1 MTQESLTKKRTVHAE
16 RTETDPGNS
25 LGAFLQRERQKK
37 QFTIEEVAAATRIPP
52 EALQAIEA
60 GHRHLLPV
68 MVFTKGFVKLYA
80 AHLGLDQAEVLERF
94 SEEWGTP
101 ENTAPAVLSGERMAE
116 SSPFLLSSRFYL
128 LLMLAAL
135 VAALVYFFFQ
145 ADNLTQPALLGTAP
159 FQQHQTEAPAQTMG
173 SADPDQRQILPMP
186 QVPDTLLIS
195 PQSAATVVPVDT
207 ADDPRP
213 GEEMVPDMAKTRPAA
228 SPEQA
233 TASRPAA
240 PEARSSRAALARELE
255 LHIRFIKKTHISVAP
270 DDDRPEKFLF
280 APGEESSWQ
289 AKQRITLQIDDPGAV
304 EMTLNGVPV
313 PVAADNNGPLAITL
327 PRDRDR

>member
-16 RTETDPGNS
+16 KTETDPGNS
-25 LGAFLQRERQKK
+25 LGAYLQRERQKK

-60 GHRHLLPV
+60 GQRHLLPV

-145 ADNLTQPALLGTAP
+145 ADNLTPPALLGTAP
-159 FQQHQTEAPAQTMG
+159 SLQHQTEPHQT
-173 SADPDQRQILPMP
+173 AANNDLPPQHIMP
-186 QVPDTLLIS
+186 TTPTRDTLLIS
-195 PQSAATVVPVDT
+195 PQSAATVVPVET
-207 ADDPRP
+207 VDDSRP
-213 GEEMVPDMAKTRPAA
+213 GEAVTPDMATATAPA
-228 SPEQA
+228 PQQA

-240 PEARSSRAALARELE
+240 PEARSSRAARARELE
-255 LHIRFIKKTHISVAP
+255 LHIRFVKKTHISVAP

-289 AKQRITLQIDDPGAV
+289 AKHRIALQIDDPGAV

-313 PVAADNNGPLAITL
+313 PVATDNNGPLAITL
-327 PRDRDR
+327 PRDRER